1 MKINKD
7 SLKARANN
15 LAKALNISQN
25 VIYNRFF
32 YDAFLSRLSKS
43 EYRDNFIL
51 KGGLYLSCIL
61 GIETR
66 STMDMDFYLKKM
78 NLQKDLVINAVKE
91 IISIDNGDDIQFEV
105 LNIGNIREEDQY
117 GGFQITLLGK
127 LENVRCQFGID
138 IATGDPIVPSE
149 KNYGYKC
156 LVTGEVLQMKA
167 YSLETIVSEKLE
179 TILSRG
185 IFNSRSKDYYD
196 LYVLWGLQNSNLD
209 KQTLIL
215 AFKET
220 CKYRKFEMN
229 KNEAKELIDE
239 IKGNSQINKRWD
251 SYCNTVEYAKNLEFN
266 LVVDKIKDLIDF
278 IFTD

>member
-7 SLKARANN
+7 SLKAKANN
-15 LAKALNISQN
+15 LAKNLNISQN

-43 EYRDNFIL
+43 KYNDKFIL

-66 STMDMDFYLKKM
+66 NTMDIDFYLKKM
-78 NLQKDLVINAVKE
+78 KLQEDLIINVVKDIL
-91 IISIDNGDDIQFEV
+91 SIDNNDDIQFEI

-149 KNYGYKC
+149 KTMIINVLL
-156 LVTGEVLQMKA
+156 LVK
-167 YSLETIVSEKLE
+167 
-179 TILSRG
+179 
-185 IFNSRSKDYYD
+185 F
-196 LYVLWGLQNSNLD
+196 
-209 KQTLIL
+209 
-215 AFKET
+215 
-220 CKYRKFEMN
+220 CK
-229 KNEAKELIDE
+229 
-239 IKGNSQINKRWD
+239 
-251 SYCNTVEYAKNLEFN
+251 
-266 LVVDKIKDLIDF
+266 
-278 IFTD
+278 

>member
-7 SLKARANN
+7 SLKAKANN
-15 LAKALNISQN
+15 LAKNLNISQN

-43 EYRDNFIL
+43 KYNDKFIL

-66 STMDMDFYLKKM
+66 NTMDIDFYLKKM
-78 NLQKDLVINAVKE
+78 KLQEDLIINVVKE
-91 IISIDNGDDIQFEV
+91 ILSIDNNDDIQFEI

-149 KNYGYKC
+149 KNYDYKC
-156 LVTGEVLQMKA
+156 LITGEILQMKA
-167 YSLETIVSEKLE
+167 YSLETVVAEKLE

-196 LYVLWGLQNSNLD
+196 LYVLWGLQNACLD
-209 KQTLIL
+209 KEMLIL

-229 KNEAKELIDE
+229 ENKAKELINE
-239 IKGNSQINKRWD
+239 IKDNSQINKRWVN
-251 SYCNTVEYAKNLEFN
+251 YCNTVVYAKNLEFN
-266 LVVDKIKDLIDF
+266 LVIDKIKELVDF
-278 IFTD
+278 VFTI